1 MPERSSV
8 ALRWTV
14 TSAVCHPVG
23 ASDVVTGAT
32 RSMLTGSLVPIV
44 VLPARSLTAA
54 VAVSP
59 VPLPVITESAG
70 QAAMPES
77 ASLHVQWIVTSPLYQ
92 SLPLGL
98 VVGAPVIVG
107 AVSSTLMPV
116 SL

>member
-1 MPERSSV
+1 
-8 ALRWTV
+8 
-14 TSAVCHPVG
+14 
-23 ASDVVTGAT
+23 
-32 RSMLTGSLVPIV
+32 MLNVSLVTTV

-59 VPLPVITESAG
+59 VPLSVITVSAG

-92 SLPLGL
+92 SLPFAL

-107 AVSSTLMPV
+107 AVSSMLMPV
-116 SL
+116 SPTPAELPAASVTDPVAVWLAPSPKFCGAEQV